1 MKKAIAL
8 VFVLILTLG
17 LVACKSNETGDIDN
31 FTPSENSSSAE
42 SVALGTQTVELC
54 LDAASNDAKQTGE
67 FLSTN
72 TTKIVVSAEN
82 LEQSTEVELFL
93 YSQES
98 TTEPILI
105 CNTLKKLR
113 RGYIFKSDL
122 CHVLQGRRE
131 NQQRYCTNH
140 IEDNRLTITLTK
152 QQSDKLQFM
161 KEVIL

>member
-42 SVALGTQTVELC
+42 SVALGSQTVELC
-54 LDAASNDAKQTGE
+54 LDVASNDAKQTEE

-82 LEQSTEVELFL
+82 MEQSAEIELFL
-93 YSQES
+93 YSRES
-98 TTEPILI
+98 TTEPILYAALSKSSAAVTFSNLTSATSYKVAGKI
-105 CNTLKKLR
+105 SSGTAPVTLK
-113 RGYIFKSDL
+113 
-122 CHVLQGRRE
+122 
-131 NQQRYCTNH
+131 
-140 IEDNRLTITLTK
+140 IT
-152 QQSDKLQFM
+152 D
-161 KEVIL
+161 